1 MRLPGVL
8 RRLRDTDYTSESGW
22 ALIETMF
29 SAALLVV
36 IALAVMS
43 SMDVASRTSAATKGR
58 TVASSLAE
66 QDQERM
72 RAMTINQ
79 LSNYHATADPTVGGV
94 AYHVDSRSEWV
105 QDTSGQVVSC
115 SDTGQAAYV
124 RISSTVTSNNV
135 GRDTKPVV
143 MRGIV
148 APPVGSLGP
157 NQGTLAVKVSDRN
170 GDPVAN
176 MPVSLSGTVALSDS
190 TNALGCAIFAYIP
203 AGGGT
208 SYTVTL
214 NTPDWVDQNDA
225 QLSRKFPNVTPGGV
239 TLQQMT
245 YDQAGSATVD
255 FRDSANQPASPAPS
269 LMTVVNSSWTTPGP
283 RVVTPNVA
291 GSLFPFP
298 STPYNLYAG
307 SCTSANPSTYS
318 ETVASAS
325 VLPVQDAGPVVVR
338 VPTLTLNIKNG
349 AGTAALAGNI
359 TIKAAGAGCPERV
372 ARTSTAPA
380 PIGTFSV
387 DLPYGPYTV
396 CSDNGV
402 AGSGGRYKIET
413 VTNDNHTPTGSVGT
427 TKTVQPT
434 VGGTSGSLCPVNLP

>member
-8 RRLRDTDYTSESGW
+8 RRLRDTDCTSESGW

-29 SAALLVV
+29 SAVLLVV
-36 IALAVMS
+36 VALAVMS

-79 LSNYHATADPTVGGV
+79 LSNYHATADPTIGGV
-94 AYHVDSRSEWV
+94 PYHVDSRSEWV
-105 QDTSGQVVSC
+105 RDTTGQVASC
-115 SDTGQAAYV
+115 SDTGQSNYV
-124 RISSTVTSNNV
+124 RISSTVTSAAV

-157 NQGTLAVKVSDRN
+157 NQGTLAVKVSNAN

-176 MPVSLSGTVALSDS
+176 LPVSLSGSVALSDN

-203 AGGGT
+203 AGAGT

-214 NTPDWVDQNDA
+214 NTLGWVDQNDA
-225 QLSRKFPNVTPGGV
+225 RISTKAPNVTAGGV
-239 TLQQMT
+239 TLQSMT
-245 YDQAGSATVD
+245 YDQAGSASAD
-255 FRDSANQPASPAPS
+255 FRDSTDQPASPAPS
-269 LMTVVNSSWTTPGP
+269 VMTVVNSSWTTPGA
-283 RVVTPNVA
+283 RVVTAPVA
-291 GSLFPFP
+291 IDLFPFA
-298 STPYNLYAG
+298 SSPYNLYAG
-307 SCTSANPSTYS
+307 SCTSANPSTYG
-318 ETVASAS
+318 ETVASAA
-325 VLPVQDAGPVVVR
+325 VQRAQEAGPVVVR

-349 AGTAALAGNI
+349 AGTALIPGNI
-359 TIKAAGAGCPERV
+359 TIKAAGTGCPERV
-372 ARTSTAPA
+372 SRTSAPT
-380 PIGTFSV
+380 GTFSV

-402 AGSGGRYKIET
+402 AGSGGRSKIET

-434 VGGTSGSLCPVNLP
+434 VGGTSGTLCPFNLP

>member
-8 RRLRDTDYTSESGW
+8 RRLRDTDCTSESGW

-29 SAALLVV
+29 SAVLLVV
-36 IALAVMS
+36 VALAVMS

-79 LSNYHATADPTVGGV
+79 LSNYHATADPTIGGV
-94 AYHVDSRSEWV
+94 PYHVDSRSEWV
-105 QDTSGQVVSC
+105 RDTTGQVASC
-115 SDTGQAAYV
+115 SDTGQANYV
-124 RISSTVTSNNV
+124 RISSTVTSAAV

-157 NQGTLAVKVSDRN
+157 NQGTLAVKVSNAN

-176 MPVSLSGTVALSDS
+176 LPVSLSGSVALSDN

-203 AGGGT
+203 AGAGT

-214 NTPDWVDQNDA
+214 NTLGWVDQNDA
-225 QLSRKFPNVTPGGV
+225 RISTKAPNVTAGSV
-239 TLQQMT
+239 TLQSMT
-245 YDQAGSATVD
+245 YDQAGSANVD
-255 FRDSANQPASPAPS
+255 FRDSSDQPASPAPS
-269 LMTVVNSSWTTPGP
+269 VMTLVNSSWTTPGA
-283 RVVTPNVA
+283 RVVTAPVA
-291 GSLFPFP
+291 IDLFPFV
-298 STPYNLYAG
+298 SSPYNLYAG
-307 SCTSANPSTYS
+307 SCTSANPSTYG
-318 ETVASAS
+318 EPVASAA
-325 VLPVQDAGPVVVR
+325 VQRAQETAVVVR

-359 TIKAAGAGCPERV
+359 TLKAAGTGCSERV
-372 ARTSTAPA
+372 SRTSAPT
-380 PIGTFSV
+380 GTFSV

-402 AGSGGRYKIET
+402 AGSGGRSKIET

-434 VGGTSGSLCPVNLP
+434 VGSTSTSLCPFSL

>member
-105 QDTSGQVVSC
+105 QDTSGQVASC

-124 RISSTVTSNNV
+124 RISTTVTSNAV

-143 MRGIV
+143 VRGIV

-190 TNALGCAIFAYIP
+190 TNAL
-203 AGGGT
+203 
-208 SYTVTL
+208 
-214 NTPDWVDQNDA
+214 NTADWVDQNDA

-255 FRDSANQPASPAPS
+255 FKDSANQPASPAPS

-283 RVVTPNVA
+283 RVVTAPVA
-291 GSLFPFP
+291 GGLFPFP

-307 SCTSANPSTYS
+307 SCTSANPSTYT

-349 AGTAALAGNI
+349 AGTAAIAGNI

-372 ARTSTAPA
+372 ARTAAPT
-380 PIGTFSV
+380 GTFSV

-402 AGSGGRYKIET
+402 AGSGGRSKIET

-434 VGGTSGSLCPVNLP
+434 VGGTSGTLCPTNLP